1 MRRSF
6 TKDVKGSVRR
16 RLTESL
22 DSKPAERQGDR
33 SCKSSN
39 LTSQVAGATL
49 LPWRAAVLW
58 TARLLLPVI
67 LLLSSANLVRI
78 GEGDHAH
85 SGTREFA
92 GPLLLVIAH
101 KRAAYLERCLDSVL
115 KYHPGGNRWMIAV
128 SLDRQDGEQ
137 HEDVARVVAR
147 TKHGAPRGVTVI
159 SWIHGAQ
166 LDEVGEGDENGLS
179 DVQSYRR
186 ISRHYRW
193 ALTRAFAQRLGDDA
207 IERVVVLED
216 DMEIAPD
223 FYNYFDG
230 LSHLLD
236 SDRSLFCIS
245 AWNDN
250 GKQPIVSDPGQLH
263 RTDFFPGLGWMIS
276 RRFWD
281 EIEDRWPKLYWDDWL
296 RSSNQTHGRQ
306 CIRPEVSRTANFGAL
321 GASQSFNFK
330 KHVSKVFLNT
340 EFTDFAALDLSYLKP
355 PAYDELIFGRMS
367 RAVLLKY
374 SNYLTSR
381 PQNSDVIARY
391 PAGNIDAI
399 GKRTGIMTDHRK
411 GVFRTSYR
419 GVVVIPW
426 NGHWAFLVEKGWSP
440 PKGYALGI
448 TECCSN

>member
-1 MRRSF
+1 MQKCLI
-6 TKDVKGSVRR
+6 KDVRGVLRR
-16 RLTESL
+16 RLTGSL
-22 DSKPAERQGDR
+22 DPKPTERQGNR
-33 SCKSSN
+33 PFKSSN
-39 LTSQVAGATL
+39 VSGHVSETIL
-49 LPWRAAVLW
+49 LSWRAAVRW

-78 GEGDHAH
+78 GEVDHAN
-85 SGTREFA
+85 SGTRESA

-101 KRAAYLERCLDSVL
+101 KRAAYLERCLDSVM
-115 KYHPGGNRWMIAV
+115 KYHPGGSRWMIVV

-137 HEDVARVVAR
+137 HEDVAQVVAH
-147 TKHGAPRGVTVI
+147 TKKRAPRGVTLI

-166 LDEVGEGDENGLS
+166 LDEVGEGDEHGLS

-186 ISRHYRW
+186 ISRHYKW
-193 ALTRAFAQRLGDDA
+193 ALNRAFALRLGDDA

-223 FYNYFDG
+223 FFSYFDG
-230 LSHLLD
+230 LSHMLD

-250 GKQPIVSDPGQLH
+250 GKQFIVSDPRQLH

-281 EIEDRWPKLYWDDWL
+281 EIEDRWPRLYWDDWL
-296 RSSNQTHGRQ
+296 RSSNQTLGRQ

-321 GASQSFNFK
+321 GASQSFDFE
-330 KHVSKVFLNT
+330 KHVSKVVLNT
-340 EFTDFAALDLSYLKP
+340 EFIDFAGLDLAYLKP

-367 RAVLLKY
+367 RAILLKY

-381 PQNSDVIARY
+381 PQSSDVIARY
-391 PAGNIDAI
+391 PARNIDAI
-399 GKRTGIMTDHRK
+399 GKRTGIMTDHRN

-448 TECCSN
+448 AECCSK